1 MFPRSVRVQ
10 PCIRRRIRNHHD
22 RRPSR
27 HDRNR
32 AAEDLH
38 AGRLALDASDGV
50 RGQGAKRNAPAAC
63 QRQRRVAL
71 GCSPLPIAG
80 WGPKSANYV
89 TLITDGRGAGLYI
102 GDMLGRRGEHVMTWT
117 SDRAGVVLYTVLG
130 MIIVLSSI
138 YIPA

>member
-1 MFPRSVRVQ
+1 MPKKK
-10 PCIRRRIRNHHD
+10 
-22 RRPSR
+22 RPGR
-27 HDRNR
+27 MPE
-32 AAEDLH
+32 AET
-38 AGRLALDASDGV
+38 GRTGLLA
-50 RGQGAKRNAPAAC
+50 
-63 QRQRRVAL
+63 
-71 GCSPLPIAG
+71 LPIAG